1 MAEIRFDKRVK
12 MYLLLRLIHNNCLAA
27 TNSDMCLCVNK
38 CDLAENNLCN
48 KIYLNVLLNVLV
60 KSIISQIW
68 AKTSLQKV
76 HKESRKY
83 MLAVLNVY
91 IGVFL
96 YMCPRRTL
104 ALALFLFLHR
114 WKFTHQKQSG
124 TSCCERKTPLVSLAV
139 AYTYIYIFY
148 SPKRLI
154 KIVKHD
160 DNIPVICHFHFGS

>member
-83 MLAVLNVY
+83 VLAVLNVY
-91 IGVFL
+91 IGVCICVHVVRSRSL
-96 YMCPRRTL
+96 YFCFFIGGNSHIKNKVEHRAANVKRRL
-104 ALALFLFLHR
+104 
-114 WKFTHQKQSG
+114 
-124 TSCCERKTPLVSLAV
+124 
-139 AYTYIYIFY
+139 
-148 SPKRLI
+148 
-154 KIVKHD
+154 
-160 DNIPVICHFHFGS
+160 CH